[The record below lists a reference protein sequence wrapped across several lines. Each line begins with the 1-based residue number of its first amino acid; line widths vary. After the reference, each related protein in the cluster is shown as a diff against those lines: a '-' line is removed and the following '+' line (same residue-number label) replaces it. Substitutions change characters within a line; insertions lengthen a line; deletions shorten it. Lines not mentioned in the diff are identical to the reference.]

1 MKIDWQLLNFCC
13 EICVL
18 ILKCA
23 GQGKNALEN
32 LNEEICTV
40 RMQMEKKIVNYTC
53 YYKVVITNV
62 SKRTTA

>member
-1 MKIDWQLLNFCC
+1 M
-13 EICVL
+13 L

-40 RMQMEKKIVNYTC
+40 RMQMEKK
-53 YYKVVITNV
+53 
-62 SKRTTA
+62 